1 MIRHAILRRAA
12 LAAGLLALLTPI
24 PANAAWIWVEGEKPA
39 KAAVQ
44 RHPYWYDQVKRGQFS
59 GGDFISNLGD
69 RPGEVSYRVKGGDGG
84 RV

>member
-1 MIRHAILRRAA
+1 MFRHAIPGRAA
-12 LAAGLLALLTPI
+12 LAAGLLAVLTPI

-44 RHPYWYDQVKRGQFS
+44 RHPYWYDQVKRDQLS
-59 GGDFISNLGD
+59 GGDFLSNWGD
-69 RPGEVSYRVKGGDGG
+69 RPGEASYRVQGGHGG